1 MKKIKEIDLT
11 KILKPY
17 VNKDIWVA
25 LNRSQTRV
33 LASGKTINEVVES
46 AKKISNEKPILM
58 RTKQEYESYAPCY
71 IL

>member
-1 MKKIKEIDLT
+1 MIKAKEINLT

-17 VNKDIWVA
+17 LNKNLWVA
-25 LNRSQTRV
+25 LNRSQTKV
-33 LASGKTINEVVES
+33 LASGKTINEVVDS

-58 RTKQEYESYAPCY
+58 RTKQEYGTYVPYS